1 MNSNIRPA
9 APSARGAALKAR
21 YPVLFVR
28 LLAFVVAVALAV
40 PGLASASPLPT
51 VRTAWLAEH
60 EAFAAWYARERK
72 WDVENGISL
81 ELVLFPTGKNLVDNM
96 RAADCVIGGC
106 GGAAAVFGLLDKRV
120 YVIGVASDETDANAV
135 YVRPDS
141 PLLAVRG
148 GNPSYPALYGDAA
161 AMRGKTVL
169 APLGTSAHQLLYF
182 WLERLGTSDAD
193 TIVIDTKPEEALKA
207 FMGGMG
213 DAVAL
218 WAPDTYRAEA
228 LGLRRAATGR
238 DCGITQ
244 PILLIADRKAADA
257 DPASVTAFMKTYL
270 KAVEAVS
277 AMPEE
282 ELVPLYRRFM
292 RDFAGRDISG
302 EEARSDLKSHRFL
315 SGDEQRALFRSR
327 DEGGLLHGWLVDVI
341 RFHEATGAL
350 SRRQSKTLEEIPLA
364 TSRFLDGAAAR

>member
-9 APSARGAALKAR
+9 APRARGAALKAR

-40 PGLASASPLPT
+40 PGLAPASPPSPL
-51 VRTAWLAEH
+51 RTAWLAEH
-60 EAFAAWYARERK
+60 EAFPAWYAQERK
-72 WDVENGISL
+72 WDAENGIAL

-96 RAADCVIGGC
+96 RGAGCVIGGC

-148 GNPSYPALYGDAA
+148 ANPSYPQLYGDAA
-161 AMRGKTVL
+161 SVRGRTVL

-182 WLERLGTSDAD
+182 WLERLGTSDAE

-207 FMGGMG
+207 FIGGMG

-218 WAPDTYRAEA
+218 WAPDTYKAEA
-228 LGLRRAATGR
+228 LGLRPAATGR
-238 DCGITQ
+238 GCGITQ

-257 DPASVTAFMKTYL
+257 DPAAVAAFL
-270 KAVEAVS
+270 KAYFRAVEALS
-277 AMPEE
+277 AMPQE
-282 ELVPLYRRFM
+282 ELVPLYQRFM
-292 RDFAGRDISG
+292 RDFAGRGLSV
-302 EEARSDLKSHRFL
+302 EEARADVESHRFL
-315 SGDEQRALFRSR
+315 SGEEQRALFRGG
-327 DEGGLLHGWLVDVI
+327 DGGGLLHGWIADVI

-350 SRRQSKTLEEIPLA
+350 SRRQSKALEAMPLA
-364 TSRFLDGAAAR
+364 APRFLDGAAAR

>member
-1 MNSNIRPA
+1 M
-9 APSARGAALKAR
+9 
-21 YPVLFVR
+21 LFAR

-40 PGLASASPLPT
+40 PGWALASPSPT

-60 EAFAAWYARERK
+60 EAFAAWYAHERK
-72 WDVENGISL
+72 WDAENGISL

-96 RAADCVIGGC
+96 RGAGCVIGGC
-106 GGAAAVFGLLDKRV
+106 GGAAAVFGLLDKRA

-148 GNPSYPALYGDAA
+148 NPSYPDLCGDAA
-161 AMRGKTVL
+161 AMRGRTVL

-182 WLERLGTSDAD
+182 WLERLGTSDAE

-238 DCGITQ
+238 GCGITQ

-257 DPASVTAFMKTYL
+257 DPAAVAAFL
-270 KAVEAVS
+270 KAYFRAVEAL
-277 AMPEE
+277 AALPGE
-282 ELVPLYRRFM
+282 ELVPLYQRFM
-292 RDFAGRDISG
+292 RDFAGRGLSV
-302 EEARSDLKSHRFL
+302 EEARADLESHRFL
-315 SGDEQRALFRSR
+315 SGEEQPALFRNG
-327 DEGGLLHGWLVDVI
+327 DGGGLLHGWIGDVI

-350 SRRQSKTLEEIPLA
+350 SRRQSKALEAMPLA
-364 TSRFLDGAAAR
+364 APRFLDGAVSD